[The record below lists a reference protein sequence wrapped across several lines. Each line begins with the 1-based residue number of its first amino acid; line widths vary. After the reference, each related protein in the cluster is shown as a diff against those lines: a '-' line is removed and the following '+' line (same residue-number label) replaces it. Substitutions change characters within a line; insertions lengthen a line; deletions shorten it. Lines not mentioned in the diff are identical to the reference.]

1 MDKKRSIREKYFL
14 KRKRFF
20 FDIKQAY
27 FKPLIKII
35 KKKYNKRKTNI
46 SLYYPSNYEVNILKI
61 LDIDF
66 FKNFKFSLPIIKK
79 NREMQFCRW
88 RKGDILQINK
98 FGIPEPKIFKKINPE
113 VILVPLLAFD
123 KNKNRIGYGK
133 GFYDKYLSRFLKV
146 NKKII
151 TVGVAFSFQKYHKLP
166 VNNYDRKL
174 DFIITE
180 KGLIK

>member
-20 FDIKQAY
+20 FEIKQSY

-79 NREMQFCRW
+79 NQEMQFCRW

-98 FGIPEPKIFKKINPE
+98 FGIPEPKILKKINPE

-123 KNKNRIGYGK
+123 KYKNRLGYGG
-133 GFYDKYLSRFLKV
+133 GFYDRTISNLE
-146 NKKII
+146 NKKSLETIGIAFNEQEIESLPSMNFDKTLNKII
-151 TVGVAFSFQKYHKLP
+151 TPKG
-166 VNNYDRKL
+166 
-174 DFIITE
+174 IIQ
-180 KGLIK
+180 

>member
-35 KKKYNKRKTNI
+35 KKKYNVRKINI

-79 NREMQFCRW
+79 IKKCGFADGGKEIFC
-88 RKGDILQINK
+88 KLINLE
-98 FGIPEPKIFKKINPE
+98 FP
-113 VILVPLLAFD
+113 
-123 KNKNRIGYGK
+123 
-133 GFYDKYLSRFLKV
+133 S
-146 NKKII
+146 
-151 TVGVAFSFQKYHKLP
+151 QKY
-166 VNNYDRKL
+166 
-174 DFIITE
+174 
-180 KGLIK
+180 